1 MAWRRARRIGLD
13 PPFACAEPISQKRT
27 EHEAIALRLLSRRA
41 ARGCRATPR
50 AARPATPAPRARS
63 SAPAP
68 SRRRSSR
75 TACRGAAA
83 GPRPRITAAG
93 LTAPAGAS
101 ILGVASPAG
110 PAPARAASAAMCVV
124 ARYARHDARSTRAR
138 LDMNRPCGTF
148 AVDDAHRTGV
158 SDPRVSGHRRDGGWA
173 SPDPLRAGTST
184 WAPPRGSSERS
195 LTRSHDQRPRI
206 GSKVIALVEER
217 RGSSRRIWPCNNA
230 GAHQHLGACCRLSGG
245 HTGTRPRATGWGP
258 APADCVA
265 VGAARSPRR
274 WSFDRRIASP

>member
-27 EHEAIALRLLSRRA
+27 EPEAIALRLLSRRA
-41 ARGCRATPR
+41 ARGCRPTPR

-75 TACRGAAA
+75 AACRGAAA

-93 LTAPAGAS
+93 LAAPAGAS
-101 ILGVASPAG
+101 ILGVASPAD
-110 PAPARAASAAMCVV
+110 PAPARDAGAAMCVV

-138 LDMNRPCGTF
+138 LDMNRPVAHSPSTMPTAPAYPILAF
-148 AVDDAHRTGV
+148 PDIDAMEAG
-158 SDPRVSGHRRDGGWA
+158 
-173 SPDPLRAGTST
+173 RAPT
-184 WAPPRGSSERS
+184 RG
-195 LTRSHDQRPRI
+195 P
-206 GSKVIALVEER
+206 
-217 RGSSRRIWPCNNA
+217 
-230 GAHQHLGACCRLSGG
+230 HQHLGACCRLSGG